1 MCAPASV
8 LEHTTTTL
16 YQYSCYNL
24 YVPRPDSPTHPA
36 PPLSPADIKV
46 WSEAPISSKAFAKA
60 PAPHQSHRNPTP
72 AGVAGR
78 GAVWGANESMA
89 WSADKVKVGPFH
101 ITPDLFS
108 VSALADAE
116 SFDKIPLS
124 LDRDD
129 LACGGAS
136 GAGGVEGK
144 CVLRRGDEL
153 YHADDD
159 DADWSMDVTLPK
171 AFVRTMAEKGWLYLQ
186 DG

>member
-1 MCAPASV
+1 MERAGRA
-8 LEHTTTTL
+8 
-16 YQYSCYNL
+16 CYNL
-24 YVPRPDSPTHPA
+24 NVPRPDSHTHPA

-46 WSEAPISSKAFAKA
+46 WSGAPISSKAFAQA
-60 PAPHQSHRNPTP
+60 PTPHQSHRNPTP
-72 AGVAGR
+72 AGVAGT
-78 GAVWGANESMA
+78 GAAWGANESMA

-124 LDRDD
+124 LDPDD
-129 LACGGAS
+129 LACGGANGAS
-136 GAGGVEGK
+136 GAGGAGGVEGK

-159 DADWSMDVTLPK
+159 DADWSMGVTLPK
-171 AFVRTMAEKGWLYLQ
+171 AFVGTMAEKGWRYLQ